1 MSRLQNP
8 ETFEE
13 KLAQLAELR
22 EQAMHS
28 SPEAE
33 EKQHS
38 KGKYTA
44 RERIEKLLDPGSFQE
59 LDTFVRH
66 RTYDFD
72 MQKNRPWGDAVV
84 TGHGTIDGRPVCVFS
99 QDFTVF
105 GGSLGEVM
113 AEKMC
118 KIMDLAAK
126 IGCPVIGINDSGG
139 ARIQEGVVSL
149 GAYGD
154 VFVRNVQC
162 SGVIPQVSLIMGPCA
177 GGAVY
182 SPAITDF
189 ILMVKETSHMFIT
202 GPDVIK
208 TVTGEE
214 VGFEELGGAM
224 THNSK
229 SGVAHLAADDE
240 DQLLEDTRYLMGFLP
255 QNNLETPPRIA
266 PTDDPDRM
274 DPELDTMVPD
284 NPNKPYDMRTVIKAV
299 VDDGEFFEIHEHWAK
314 NLVCGFARL
323 DGYAVGVV
331 GNQPA
336 QLAGVLD
343 IDASSKG
350 ARFVRTC
357 DAFNIPLITFTDVPG
372 FLPGTSQEWGGI
384 IRHGAKLLYAFT
396 EATVPKITVVTRK
409 AYGGAYDV
417 MSSKHLLA
425 DFNFAWPQ
433 AEVAVMGPEGAVNI
447 IYRRDL
453 ADSPTPDSRRETL
466 MADYKARFANPY
478 SAAERGYIDDV
489 IVPHETRPKVINAL
503 RTLLTKRVEQP
514 RRKHGNIPL

>member
-1 MSRLQNP
+1 MREESP
-8 ETFEE
+8 ENYEE
-13 KLAQLAELR
+13 KLAKLQEMRDAVVHH
-22 EQAMHS
+22 AS
-28 SPEAE
+28 ANAV
-33 EKQHS
+33 EKQHA

-59 LDTFVRH
+59 LDTYVRH
-66 RTYDFD
+66 RTHEFE
-72 MQKNRPWGDAVV
+72 MQQNRPWGDAVV
-84 TGHGTIDGRPVCVFS
+84 TGHGTIEGRHVCVFS

-113 AEKMC
+113 AEKMG

-154 VFVRNVQC
+154 VFLRNVRC
-162 SGVIPQVSLIMGPCA
+162 SGVIPQISLIMGPCA

-189 ILMVKETSHMFIT
+189 VFMVKGTSHMFIT

-214 VGFEELGGAM
+214 PSFEELGGAM

-229 SGVAHLAADDE
+229 SGVAHFAAEDE
-240 DQLLEDTRYLMGFLP
+240 DACLEDTRYLLSFLP
-255 QNNLETPPRIA
+255 QNNLDAPPRVL
-266 PTDDPDRM
+266 TGDDPRRM
-274 DPELDTMVPD
+274 DEALDRVVPD
-284 NPNKPYDMRTVIKAV
+284 APNKPYDMRDVVRLV
-299 VDDGEFFEIHEHWAK
+299 VDGGEFLEVHEHFAT
-314 NLVCGFARL
+314 NMVCGFARL
-323 DGYAVGVV
+323 DGHAIGIV
-331 GNQPA
+331 GNQPSS
-336 QLAGVLD
+336 LAGVLD
-343 IDASSKG
+343 IDASEKA

-357 DAFNIPLITFTDVPG
+357 DAFNVALVTFCDVPG

-384 IRHGAKLLYAFT
+384 IRKGAKLLYAYA
-396 EATVPKITVVTRK
+396 EATVPKLTVITRK

-417 MSSKHLLA
+417 MASKHLGA
-425 DFNFAWPQ
+425 DFNFAWPT
-433 AEVAVMGPEGAVNI
+433 AEVAVMGPEGAVNVV
-447 IYRRDL
+447 YRRDITS
-453 ADSPTPDSRRETL
+453 SPTPDERRRKL
-466 MADYKARFANPY
+466 IADYKAHFANPY
-478 SAAERGYIDDV
+478 TAAERGYIDDV
-489 IVPHETRPKVINAL
+489 IVPHETRPRLITAL
-503 RTLLTKRVEQP
+503 TTLLTKREPGP